1 MKCKCGSSETKL
13 VLGFL
18 KACKGCGSCPPRY
31 VKIDLSNT
39 LSDSNKKHRSGTTYT
54 VKSVNI
60 KEEEE

>member
-18 KACKGCGSCPPRY
+18 KACKGCGSCPPHY
-31 VKIDLSNT
+31 VRDN
-39 LSDSNKKHRSGTTYT
+39 RSGTTYT

-60 KEEEE
+60 KGEEE

>member
-1 MKCKCGSSETKL
+1 MGLDTMKCKCGSSETKL

-31 VKIDLSNT
+31 IRDN
-39 LSDSNKKHRSGTTYT
+39 RSGTTYT